1 MVLAQ
6 YLSGV
11 SVSFQHLAPP
21 PTTYVGSWALVVSTI
36 DFQILFQFLHIPS
49 RGLGSSHQ
57 ILTRL
62 WHRLRH
68 CKVSTLIWLTI
79 NHSIPV
85 ASWLEKM
92 SNSSI
97 RLVYHSDIVE
107 TPQHCLTS
115 APRLN
120 PLGKL
125 SLKFGTNRRL
135 IRTSLSPAPLFCLV
149 KLSLRV
155 KRMILS
161 LIKCTMGA
169 FLTLDSH

>member
-1 MVLAQ
+1 
-6 YLSGV
+6 
-11 SVSFQHLAPP
+11 
-21 PTTYVGSWALVVSTI
+21 
-36 DFQILFQFLHIPS
+36 
-49 RGLGSSHQ
+49 
-57 ILTRL
+57 
-62 WHRLRH
+62 
-68 CKVSTLIWLTI
+68 
-79 NHSIPV
+79 
-85 ASWLEKM
+85 M

-97 RLVYHSDIVE
+97 CQVYHSDIVE

-125 SLKFGTNRRL
+125 SLKFGTNRTL

-169 FLTLDSH
+169 FLTLDSHQISSAIFFIFCGLKDVIIDDLCHLRASSKILNQAWTLIVEVDMVTWHGMASHVIGIDSPGIPPSKLSLIFLSDLIGAT